1 MKDNAGSRKIQG
13 AYKQTEAFL
22 KRLCAVVSDRIDS
35 ISMRQTAAFAA
46 ILLVLSLLPLLLLG
60 KYNVMCIDDYNYG
73 LKVHDTWMTT
83 GSFLQSVRAA
93 WEHSMSYYQNWT
105 GTYAASFIMALCPM
119 NFRYETAFL
128 VPVIMIGLL
137 TASSFVFGKHILT
150 RWFDCDRA
158 SAVFVMCM
166 LLFLYYQVM
175 ESPFEGLYWYNGATN
190 YILTHSV
197 WFFTLTLILTG
208 FWTKK
213 RRMEVLCCIFAAVLS
228 VIACGGNLITGLQAV
243 IVMASLLLYAII
255 KNRGK
260 IYLACVPFLTG
271 GIGFLFNT
279 MSPGSAN
286 RSMIDADLGYGAVKS
301 VLLSFYHAV
310 VYMIQWTPAVV
321 IIGWLM
327 LLPVLWKAVK
337 KSGKK
342 YSHPVFMTLGAYCL
356 ISAMFTPM
364 LYALGYPG
372 LARVDNIIQ
381 FVYYLC
387 AVFVTAYWFGYFS
400 HREQQSGQ
408 KAAAAIKNAGEAFG
422 SFLEKTRGR
431 MTIVCL
437 LLVLVIWAFTANKN
451 TYASISALRSLVN
464 GDAQVYYAEAMERHG
479 QYTDE
484 TVTDVVIKPYS
495 RRPALFDFEDLNE
508 DPEYWLNQAVRN
520 YYHKTSVRLLEEQ

>member
-1 MKDNAGSRKIQG
+1 MKDSAGSRKIQG
-13 AYKQTEAFL
+13 AYKRTEVFL
-22 KRLCAVVSDRIDS
+22 KRFCAVISDRIGS
-35 ISMRQTAAFAA
+35 ISTGQMAVFAA
-46 ILLVLSLLPLLLLG
+46 ILLGLSLIPLLLLG
-60 KYNVMCIDDYNYG
+60 KYNVMCIDDYDYG
-73 LKVHDTWMTT
+73 LKVHDTWMAT
-83 GSFLQSVRAA
+83 GSFLQSVKTA
-93 WEHSMSYYQNWT
+93 WEHSMSHYRDWT
-105 GTYAASFIMALCPM
+105 GTYATSFIMALCPM
-119 NFRYETAFL
+119 NFRYDTAFL

-137 TASSFVFGKHILT
+137 TASSFVLGKHILT
-150 RWFDCDRA
+150 KWFGCDRA

-190 YILTHSV
+190 YILTQSV
-197 WFFTLTLILTG
+197 WFFTLTLILMG
-208 FWTKK
+208 FRTKK
-213 RRMEVLCCIFAAVLS
+213 RQTEALCCIFAAVLA

-243 IVMASLLLYAII
+243 IVMFSLLLYAIA

-286 RSMIDADLGYGAVKS
+286 RSMIDADIGYGAVKS
-301 VLLSFYHAV
+301 VLLSFYHAI
-310 VYMIQWTPAVV
+310 VYMIQWTPAIV
-321 IIGWLM
+321 IIVWLM

-337 KSGKK
+337 KSGKNF
-342 YSHPVFMTLGAYCL
+342 SHPVIMTLGAYCL

-387 AVFVTAYWFGYFS
+387 AVFVTAYWFGYLS

-408 KAAAAIKNAGEAFG
+408 KVAAAVKNAGEAFG

-437 LLVLVIWAFTANKN
+437 LLVLVIWVCTADKN

-464 GDAQVYYAEAMERHG
+464 GDAQVYYAEAMERHE

-484 TVTDVVIKPYS
+484 TVTDVVITPHS
-495 RRPALFDFEDLNE
+495 RSPALFDFEDLNE
-508 DPEYWLNQAVRN
+508 DPEHWLNQAVKN